1 MAGHPHLRESTA
13 QGGHLCFSPTS
24 DRNLAFTP
32 CQVHMKKQA
41 LIGFTAALLSLAV
54 RANAESISSLDGKLT
69 VDFRLNEEGA
79 ARYSIR

>member
-1 MAGHPHLRESTA
+1 
-13 QGGHLCFSPTS
+13 
-24 DRNLAFTP
+24 
-32 CQVHMKKQA
+32 MKKQA

-54 RANAESISSLDGKLT
+54 RAYAESISSPDGKLT